1 MKKSILLV
9 SLMLV
14 IMFVLAG
21 CGSAKEGTTLDVNMV
36 EFTFTPSEFSIP
48 AGQEITITVRNN
60 GAVEHEFD
68 IFNLG
73 TDAGDSFGEED
84 LPNVYWSVKVQ
95 PGEKTTT
102 TFTSPSEPGEYYV
115 TCGTPGH
122 LQAGMSGKLTVV
134 AGG

>member
-1 MKKSILLV
+1 MKRSTLFIPL
-9 SLMLV
+9 
-14 IMFVLAG
+14 MFVIVFALTA
-21 CGSAKEGTTLDVNMV
+21 CGSGKKTNTIDVNMV
-36 EFTFTPSEFSIP
+36 EFTFTPSEFTIP
-48 AGQEITITVRNN
+48 AGQEITITARNN

-73 TDAGDSFGEED
+73 TNAGDSFGDED
-84 LPNVYWSVKVQ
+84 RPNVYWSVKVQ

-102 TFTSPSEPGEYYV
+102 TFTAPTEAGEYYI

-122 LQAGMSGKLTVV
+122 LQAGMSGKLIVV